1 MPKTFANS
9 DFNNRGEVTFSV
21 RLSEGPSDSGIFHYS
36 DGRIVKIMAE
46 GDITPIGGKFSPLVD
61 PEGRESFPTP
71 RINENGTVAF
81 KVRVTDGSASSA
93 IFLAS
98 PRAMIKVAAIGDELP
113 SGGKIKEITSFALN
127 DLGQVAF
134 FAEVKNGPKGVFLA
148 SPVAPAISKIKLKRK
163 QGGLELRVDGSGMIT
178 SDTVIEI
185 NGAALDESSY
195 PESFRENGG
204 TTRRTVSRD
213 SRLEEL
219 IPAGQSVQVTLFNRL
234 TNVRS
239 VPVSFSR

>member
-1 MPKTFANS
+1 
-9 DFNNRGEVTFSV
+9 
-21 RLSEGPSDSGIFHYS
+21 
-36 DGRIVKIMAE
+36 
-46 GDITPIGGKFSPLVD
+46 
-61 PEGRESFPTP
+61 
-71 RINENGTVAF
+71 
-81 KVRVTDGSASSA
+81 
-93 IFLAS
+93 
-98 PRAMIKVAAIGDELP
+98 
-113 SGGKIKEITSFALN
+113 
-127 DLGQVAF
+127 VAF